1 VATLERIAKLNPQ
14 VDTKIVEESLAFVE
28 FARSIGLRGRSYD
41 ILRSSESHL
50 GGKSPVLS
58 KL

>member
-1 VATLERIAKLNPQ
+1 MQRIAKMNPQ
-14 VDTKIVEESLAFVE
+14 VDKKIVEESLAFVD
-28 FARSIGLRGRSYD
+28 FARGIGFKARGYN

-50 GGKSPVLS
+50 KIGAPILF